1 VTLEEEEEEDSVQ
14 DRGEREWSKAA
25 AAIAAAL
32 LPSQFSRHSPGK
44 ETKKMGLGFRV

>member
-1 VTLEEEEEEDSVQ
+1 VTLEEEEEDSVQ

-44 ETKKMGLGFRV
+44 ETKKMELGFRV

>member
-1 VTLEEEEEEDSVQ
+1 VTLEEEEDSVQ

-32 LPSQFSRHSPGK
+32 VPSQFSPSLPRQGN
-44 ETKKMGLGFRV
+44 EEDGVRV